1 MHQVCKVLVAVLS
14 ICVSTQLAET
24 QGALRRV
31 CYYTNWSQYRPG
43 VGRFVPQNVDPTL
56 CTHLIY
62 TFAKLVGNQL
72 LAFEWN
78 DESTAWSTGMYEQ
91 FQALKQRNPGV
102 KTLLA
107 VGGWNLASGPFT
119 QMVATPQNRAEFAQS
134 SVNFLRKWGFDGL
147 DVDWEYPANRG
158 SPPEDKDRFTE
169 LIKDLKAKFEQEAA
183 STRRPRLLLTAA
195 VAAGKDNIDTAYD
208 IPQLNLYLDFISL
221 MTYDLHGSWETHTG
235 HHSPLYPRADE
246 QGDDRYL
253 NLDFAAKY
261 WVQKGASPSK
271 LNIGVAAYGRS
282 FTLSSP
288 AQNGLGA
295 PARGPGTAGPFTRE
309 AGFLAY
315 YEICQMIQ
323 SGGQVHEDPEQHV
336 RYVTNGDQWVG
347 GEDTESLTEK
357 VCYIKQQGFGGVMVW
372 ALDLDDFSGT
382 FCNQGAY
389 PLIAPAVT
397 QHPTHGV
404 PATQSTSPPPSLGSS
419 YPPYQETNRP
429 PTTTTDSSLVA
440 MTHDFSCINLVSGF
454 YPSPRACDEY
464 YICAHHVSYRV
475 LCADGLLYDAAT
487 EHCDA
492 PENVFCFDPHSTAAS
507 PRPVPTTTAQ
517 PPDLHQVL
525 VTSAP
530 VQPGPSDTATRFCT
544 GRVDGVYR
552 DPSDC
557 NKYIECLHPFGFE
570 AYCPIGRVFNE
581 AFGTCQHP
589 YNTPE
594 CADYRDIHLDTGI

>member
-1 MHQVCKVLVAVLS
+1 MK
-14 ICVSTQLAET
+14 
-24 QGALRRV
+24 GD
-31 CYYTNWSQYRPG
+31 G
-43 VGRFVPQNVDPTL
+43 
-56 CTHLIY
+56 
-62 TFAKLVGNQL
+62 
-72 LAFEWN
+72 
-78 DESTAWSTGMYEQ
+78 YEQ

-389 PLIAPAVT
+389 PLMHAINNEINNPSYNNCPGPAAPAVT

-464 YICAHHVSYRV
+464 YICAHHLQWYSSQAV
-475 LCADGLLYDAAT
+475 DGSHGGLGSWDSLKNNNNNNY
-487 EHCDA
+487 
-492 PENVFCFDPHSTAAS
+492 FDEEEEEEE
-507 PRPVPTTTAQ
+507 
-517 PPDLHQVL
+517 D
-525 VTSAP
+525 
-530 VQPGPSDTATRFCT
+530 GDTATRFCT